1 MARKRNR
8 RADALRPVRIERGFT
23 EFAPGS
29 VLIRCGRTRVL
40 CTASVEEKV
49 PPWLAGRGRGWVT
62 AEYAMLPS
70 STPTRKPRGRGK
82 VDGRAAEIQR
92 MIGRSL
98 RTVTDLAAL
107 GERQISV
114 DCDVLQA
121 DGGTR
126 TAAVTGAWVALA
138 DCLRRLRA
146 EGTLDA
152 SPLTDQVAAVS
163 VGVVEG
169 KAVLDL
175 DYALDVSAAVDLNV
189 AMTAGGEYV
198 EVQGAAEGAPFSG
211 EMLGRMLALAAKGC
225 RALHRLQKAALQERP
240 RSGKRTGRK
249 S

>member
-1 MARKRNR
+1 M
-8 RADALRPVRIERGFT
+8 
-23 EFAPGS
+23 
-29 VLIRCGRTRVL
+29 LICCGKTRVL
-40 CTASVEEKV
+40 CTASVEDAV
-49 PPWLAGRGRGWVT
+49 PPWLAGKGRGWVT

-98 RTVTDLAAL
+98 RAVTDLAAL

-138 DCLRRLRA
+138 DCVDRLVA
-146 EGTLDA
+146 EKVLDA
-152 SPLTDQVAAVS
+152 SA
-163 VGVVEG
+163 E
-169 KAVLDL
+169 
-175 DYALDVSAAVDLNV
+175 VDLNV

-198 EVQGAAEGAPFSG
+198 EVQGTAEGAPFSKD
-211 EMLGRMLALAAKGC
+211 MLGRMLALAAKGC
-225 RALHRLQKAALQERP
+225 RALHRLQKAALGQRP
-240 RSGKRTGRK
+240 RGGKRSARPRTGRT